1 MAAIVNERLSD
12 VLAPE
17 LRGKDYHYTFV
28 AASPLPEWVSPTWI
42 NGINK
47 SESPAKAK
55 PAKGRRKRASPE
67 TRDS

>member
-1 MAAIVNERLSD
+1 MAAN
-12 VLAPE
+12 
-17 LRGKDYHYTFV
+17 
-28 AASPLPEWVSPTWI
+28 PLPEWVSPTWI

-47 SESPAKAK
+47 SQSPAKAK

>member
-1 MAAIVNERLSD
+1 MGAGQASAKD
-12 VLAPE
+12 KQE
-17 LRGKDYHYTFV
+17 LEAFV
-28 AASPLPEWVSPTWI
+28 AANPLPEWVSPTWI

-55 PAKGRRKRASPE
+55 PAKGRRKRPSPE